1 MVKHGYATGHGDT
14 IEDLLAELD
23 WQIQRRRSMT
33 DRELMQQALSALVTA
48 ELDVNCEY
56 GVTDSLR
63 ARLAQPENKFNPDWD
78 AMAVMVEE
86 QQRMAK
92 RIEGLEAQLAQPE
105 PAECDGGQCGIGGY
119 CKDCPKTKPELKII
133 NMENFVGSG
142 KPLVPVCWMNANDID
157 KTDWKVWAHGKPTVS
172 MPLFASPPQREWVGL
187 TNEEINTLHY
197 ELKCAAMGATSTLG
211 MYRILE
217 KALKEKNT

>member
-1 MVKHGYATGHGDT
+1 M
-14 IEDLLAELD
+14 
-23 WQIQRRRSMT
+23 MT

-48 ELDVNCEY
+48 ELDGNCEY

-63 ARLAQPENKFNPDWD
+63 ARLAQPE
-78 AMAVMVEE
+78 
-86 QQRMAK
+86 
-92 RIEGLEAQLAQPE
+92 PE
-105 PAECDGGQCGIGGY
+105 PVAWTVRGLITDFSRDFSAYQT
-119 CKDCPKTKPELKII
+119 KTYT
-133 NMENFVGSG
+133 V
-142 KPLVPVCWMNANDID
+142 PLYTA
-157 KTDWKVWAHGKPTVS
+157 
-172 MPLFASPPQREWVGL
+172 PPQREWVGL

>member
-1 MVKHGYATGHGDT
+1 MSREAMQMALDALESLQAWPETPENFKRFRA
-14 IEDLLAELD
+14 IEA
-23 WQIQRRRSMT
+23 
-33 DRELMQQALSALVTA
+33 
-48 ELDVNCEY
+48 
-56 GVTDSLR
+56 LR
-63 ARLAQPENKFNPDWD
+63 ARLAQPEPATRVPEGDIRALKH
-78 AMAVMVEE
+78 
-86 QQRMAK
+86 
-92 RIEGLEAQLAQPE
+92 RIHELEGEVIGYKQILDTQPE

-187 TNEEINTLHY
+187 TDDDIDDVQSSVDCRL
-197 ELKCAAMGATSTLG
+197 
-211 MYRILE
+211 YRDYARAIE
-217 KALKEKNT
+217 AKLKEKNA